1 MENVIVMY
9 EIPREYLD
17 IIDSFVYLLCDM
29 HEVRNKYYLQ
39 FRATSTN
46 SLLQVVQLHRRRN
59 RVNHVNR
66 PYRVSRLPHS
76 HSHQLQLSFLCSY
89 VLLNVCQEVQCT
101 K

>member
-29 HEVRNKYYLQ
+29 HEVRNKYYLH

-46 SLLQVVQLHRRRN
+46 SLLQVVQLHRRRRNRIN
-59 RVNHVNR
+59 RVNH
-66 PYRVSRLPHS
+66 PYRVSRCPHS
-76 HSHQLQLSFLCSY
+76 QL
-89 VLLNVCQEVQCT
+89 
-101 K
+101 

>member
-29 HEVRNKYYLQ
+29 HEVRNKYYLH

-46 SLLQVVQLHRRRN
+46 FLLQIMQAQRRRAYVIQRLRPN
-59 RVNHVNR
+59 GVHNDTQNHQ
-66 PYRVSRLPHS
+66 YK
-76 HSHQLQLSFLCSY
+76 
-89 VLLNVCQEVQCT
+89 CQS
-101 K
+101 